1 MHTCVRSRLTC
12 AKAALAEDVS
22 HIKTQQSN
30 VSQDVAAIRE
40 LVAADLSGSRAGGG
54 GSAGSRVDGSKEKE
68 NGGEGAGD
76 VGLRLSRPESLQAEE
91 AEAAGSSATDKGAG
105 LAASVSSFDPVL
117 PAPQARA
124 GPSSPSPAGVAGVWR
139 GVGVSRT
146 KAAAETRRDAPWQA
160 DAIAQPEPVSTLPA
174 SRVQGQQGAVSAGAP
189 QQRPFTPDGANLQ
202 SPRPKSFG
210 DTSDRASLQSE
221 QSPRPRS
228 FGEKQRQRRA
238 EAD

>member
-1 MHTCVRSRLTC
+1 M
-12 AKAALAEDVS
+12 
-22 HIKTQQSN
+22 
-30 VSQDVAAIRE
+30 AAIRE
-40 LVAADLSGSRAGGG
+40 LVAADL
-54 GSAGSRVDGSKEKE
+54 AGSRGDGSKENK

-76 VGLRLSRPESLQAEE
+76 VRLRLPRPESFQAKE
-91 AEAAGSSATDKGAG
+91 AEAAGSGATDKGAG
-105 LAASVSSFDPVL
+105 LAALVNSL
-117 PAPQARA
+117 EPAIPAAQAKA

-174 SRVQGQQGAVSAGAP
+174 SRVQGWGQQGSVSAGVP

-210 DTSDRASLQSE
+210 DTSDRARLESE

-238 EAD
+238 GAD